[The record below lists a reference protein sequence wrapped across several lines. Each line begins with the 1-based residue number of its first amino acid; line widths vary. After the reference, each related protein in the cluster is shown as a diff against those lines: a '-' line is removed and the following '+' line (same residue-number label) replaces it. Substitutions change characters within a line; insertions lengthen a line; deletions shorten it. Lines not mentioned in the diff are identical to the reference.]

1 MKNFLSPE
9 NFSLSSSAQFKEIIK
24 SSSEMNGCPVTNLLQ
39 SQTKS
44 IWLSS
49 ENLPQEIILNLSSKY
64 LISFPQKISA
74 IGIYC
79 WHAYPTNPKLVEI
92 QISKNGIVF
101 NSLGNFELCQK
112 PGQQLFQLDDSLNI
126 IDENVS
132 FISIKIIIKETFG
145 GKRTYINNLYL
156 YEEINYDNLNIKN
169 DVSEESKNQLTN
181 INEEDDSSSVIYLRE
196 SREKN
201 LPRSNFSTIKSNI
214 INNNNNNKFNSVLNT
229 KIIQTDLSEDLLDL
243 KSKELNVNLNKWV

>member
-24 SSSEMNGCPVTNLLQ
+24 SSSEMNGCPVTNLMQ

-49 ENLPQEIILNLSSKY
+49 ENRPQEIILNLSSNY
-64 LISFPQKISA
+64 LISSPQKISA

-156 YEEINYDNLNIKN
+156 YEEINYD
-169 DVSEESKNQLTN
+169 
-181 INEEDDSSSVIYLRE
+181 
-196 SREKN
+196 
-201 LPRSNFSTIKSNI
+201 
-214 INNNNNNKFNSVLNT
+214 
-229 KIIQTDLSEDLLDL
+229 
-243 KSKELNVNLNKWV
+243 